1 MLGFRYCK
9 ELPLWQPSSDVRLKM
24 GVQMPNILQESSGG
38 VTPVSLVDNAFQE
51 RKFFIDQEITAAY
64 ASEICRALMYFSSE
78 DQETP
83 ATLFINSPGGSVA
96 SGLQIVDTM
105 EAIACPVDTV
115 CMGMAASMASI
126 IFMAGRKGSRLIM
139 PHARVLVHN
148 PLTFGGG
155 SGSAL
160 SVKKTA
166 DDLLETRET
175 LADLMVKYTGQ
186 DKDEAL
192 RVMDEETTF
201 DANEAIKWGIAD
213 SIVDRM

>member
-1 MLGFRYCK
+1 
-9 ELPLWQPSSDVRLKM
+9 
-24 GVQMPNILQESSGG
+24 MPHILRETSRGIS
-38 VTPVSLVDNAFQE
+38 PVSLEDAAFQE
-51 RKFFIDQEITAAY
+51 RKLFIDQEITAAY
-64 ASEICRALMYFSSE
+64 ASEICRALTYLSSE
-78 DQETP
+78 DPE
-83 ATLFINSPGGSVA
+83 ASITLFINSPGGSVV

-105 EAIACPVDTV
+105 EAISCPVDTV

-139 PHARVLVHN
+139 PHARVFVHN
-148 PLTFGGG
+148 PLTLGGG

-175 LADLMVKYTGQ
+175 LADLMVRYTGQ

-201 DANEAIKWGIAD
+201 DADEAVKWGIAD